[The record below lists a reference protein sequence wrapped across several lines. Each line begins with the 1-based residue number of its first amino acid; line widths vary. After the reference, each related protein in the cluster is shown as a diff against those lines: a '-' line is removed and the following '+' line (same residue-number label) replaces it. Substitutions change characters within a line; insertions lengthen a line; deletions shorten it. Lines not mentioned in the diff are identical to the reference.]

1 MGMHLLARRACILR
15 DHKLEV
21 YAIVVFVESVGCRPA
36 AQVIISC
43 GSTADAGWRC
53 CSVFVGFRA
62 EVPLQSEK
70 VDSIIEAS

>member
-1 MGMHLLARRACILR
+1 MRGELVFEGTISWKCMSLLFSW
-15 DHKLEV
+15 KPQG
-21 YAIVVFVESVGCRPA
+21 YRPA

-43 GSTADAGWRC
+43 VSTADAGWRC